1 MSKFQIEGLPG
12 GGQAF
17 HKQHDALRAAIKKR
31 GDLFTGGGSDLAK
44 TELAEGYSLT
54 GGEGKVLV
62 DSIEYKNSGNS
73 GPLNVYKDAPSSD
86 KSDSPDEPAAET
98 PSPNPEP
105 KSEPYKESAQL
116 AEAKERVQA
125 WESSNAGTNPSP
137 YGRERSDFGSM
148 VFGSD
153 AYRDAS
159 GEPANGEQAQGQL
172 DKFKAELKRRK
183 N

>member
-17 HKQHDALRAAIKKR
+17 SKQHDALRAAIKER
-31 GDLFTGGGSDLAK
+31 GDLFTGGGDDLAK

-62 DSIEYKNSGNS
+62 DSIQYKNSGNS
-73 GPLNVYKDAPSSD
+73 GPLNVYRDENKSS
-86 KSDSPDEPAAET
+86 KSDTPDEPAPAAAVA
-98 PSPNPEP
+98 PNPEP
-105 KSEPYKESAQL
+105 KPEAYTESDQL
-116 AEAKERVQA
+116 AQAKERVQA

-137 YGRERSDFGSM
+137 YGREKTDFESM
-148 VFGSD
+148 VYGTNSN
-153 AYRDAS
+153 RDAS
-159 GEPANGEQAQGQL
+159 KDQAQSQL

-183 N
+183 S

>member
-31 GDLFTGGGSDLAK
+31 GDLFTGGGDDLAK

-62 DSIEYKNSGNS
+62 DSITYKNAGNS
-73 GPLNVYKDAPSSD
+73 GPMNVYKDAPS
-86 KSDSPDEPAAET
+86 PDEAEPAPEAAA
-98 PSPNPEP
+98 PEP
-105 KSEPYKESAQL
+105 VAEKPSAPYKESSQL
-116 AEAKERVQA
+116 AKAKERVQA

-137 YGRERSDFGSM
+137 YGRDKTDFGSM
-148 VFGSD
+148 VFG
-153 AYRDAS
+153 
-159 GEPANGEQAQGQL
+159 ANSNRGANDEQAQSQL
-172 DKFKAELKRRK
+172 DKFKSNLKERK
-183 N
+183 NIQPTL